1 MNKVNFS
8 AAAVEIFRQ
17 VLICQVTKRPAGGY
31 MKVEEIRKMAK
42 LQREVFDIALG
53 EMIRKGSI
61 TPAPLH
67 STDRTPEAIQ
77 DMYRRKLPE
86 AQGGGFEVIEGFT
99 VRSIPWFLRDGF
111 WDFLEG
117 NQG

>member
-1 MNKVNFS
+1 MNKINFS

-17 VLICQVTKRPAGGY
+17 VLICQVTKRPAAGY
-31 MKVEEIRKMAK
+31 MKIAELRKMAE
-42 LQREVFDIALG
+42 LPREIFNMAIEEL
-53 EMIRKGSI
+53 IKKGSI

-67 STDRTPEAIQ
+67 SADRTPEATQ
-77 DMYRRKLPE
+77 DMYRRKLPDE
-86 AQGGGFEVIEGFT
+86 LGGGFEIIEGFT
-99 VRSIPWFLRDGF
+99 VKSIPWFLRDGF